1 MGVAVLWE
9 CETKVMKSRAAL
21 SSPVAKGSL
30 YKLQAN
36 GIYLYNLK
44 NVFFQV

>member
-36 GIYLYNLK
+36 GRFLK
-44 NVFFQV
+44 IRNFYVFTI